1 MLERILQEA
10 AALPKVPKETAQA
23 FQEKIPVMEEWVNR
37 EMESYPGISQIIGYN
52 PLSTMFNNHHNHARL
67 WPMSSGSMP
76 LISWP
81 GWWSGFTGPIT
92 LMAFSFDYFPME
104 LCAWQKSVA
113 AHLEVPQSQ
122 FINAIYQWMLD
133 RHQDMVQLSQEPVH
147 ERLLQME
154 STIVGQISQ
163 LNQEVTNITRELQ
176 QKNQA
181 LLEAMEAQCRSEA
194 AKEELIGRLQ
204 DALQQVKTLSG
215 LLPICS
221 SCKKIRNDKGYWQ
234 QLEGYIREHSEAEFT
249 HSICPECM
257 EKLYGDFLKNKTR

>member
-1 MLERILQEA
+1 MKQINWQEVCGFLNQYLDEISSMVLVVLTRDFRIRYCNQGFLKLLDLSQKPLGRDITDFFLPEKQQFP
-10 AALPKVPKETAQA
+10 ALPEVGGSLRVLLP
-23 FQEKIPVMEEWVNR
+23 FQP
-37 EMESYPGISQIIGYN
+37 
-52 PLSTMFNNHHNHARL
+52 HNA
-67 WPMSSGSMP
+67 
-76 LISWP
+76 
-81 GWWSGFTGPIT
+81 
-92 LMAFSFDYFPME
+92 
-104 LCAWQKSVA
+104 A
-113 AHLEVPQSQ
+113 AHLLLCQI
-122 FINAIYQWMLD
+122 INAGRYYLVIG
-133 RHQDMVQLSQEPVH
+133 

-163 LNQEVTNITRELQ
+163 LNQELTNIARELQ

-234 QLEGYIREHSEAEFT
+234 KLEGYIREHSEAEFT